1 MANTKSAK
9 KNALQNIARAQ
20 RNLARRTAIKTA
32 TKKVILAVEAGSSE
46 QDIQVLLKDVAAK
59 LYRARGKNIIHR
71 NTAARKLS
79 RLSLRVAKA
88 ANPATVKKTVV
99 SKSAAAKS
107 VAVKAKATK
116 SATVKSAAV
125 KSKAK

>member
-9 KNALQNIARAQ
+9 KNALQNIARAK

-59 LYRARGKNIIHR
+59 LYRARGKNIIHA

-88 ANPATVKKTVV
+88 AQPAA
-99 SKSAAAKS
+99 SKPAP
-107 VAVKAKATK
+107 VKAKAK
-116 SATVKSAAV
+116 SATVKSKAA

>member
-1 MANTKSAK
+1 M
-9 KNALQNIARAQ
+9 
-20 RNLARRTAIKTA
+20 
-32 TKKVILAVEAGSSE
+32 LAVEAGSSE

-79 RLSLRVAKA
+79 RLSQHVAKA
-88 ANPATVKKTVV
+88 SKPAA
-99 SKSAAAKS
+99 SKP
-107 VAVKAKATK
+107 VAVKAKPKATA
-116 SATVKSAAV
+116 S

>member
-9 KNALQNIARAQ
+9 KSALQNIARAK

-46 QDIQVLLKDVAAK
+46 QDIQALLKDVAAK
-59 LYRARGKNIIHR
+59 LYRARGKNIIHA

-79 RLSLRVAKA
+79 RLSKQ
-88 ANPATVKKTVV
+88 V
-99 SKSAAAKS
+99 SK
-107 VAVKAKATK
+107 ATG
-116 SATVKSAAV
+116 V

>member
-9 KNALQNIARAQ
+9 KSALQNKARAK

-32 TKKVILAVEAGSSE
+32 TKKVMLAVEAGSTG

-79 RLSLRVAKA
+79 RLSQHVAKA
-88 ANPATVKKTVV
+88 AKP
-99 SKSAAAKS
+99 
-107 VAVKAKATK
+107 KAK
-116 SATVKSAAV
+116 
-125 KSKAK
+125 

>member
-9 KNALQNIARAQ
+9 KNTLQSAARAK

-32 TKKVILAVEAGSSE
+32 TKKVILAVEAGASE
-46 QDIQVLLKDVAAK
+46 KDVQVLLQDVAAK

-79 RLSLRVAKA
+79 RLSQRIARSAKETNA
-88 ANPATVKKTVV
+88 
-99 SKSAAAKS
+99 KSAQ
-107 VAVKAKATK
+107 
-116 SATVKSAAV
+116 
-125 KSKAK
+125 

>member
-9 KNALQNIARAQ
+9 KSALQNVARAK

-32 TKKVILAVEAGSSE
+32 TKKVMLAVEAGAQE
-46 QDIQVLLKDVAAK
+46 KDVQALLKDVAAK

-79 RLSLRVAKA
+79 RLSKHVAK
-88 ANPATVKKTVV
+88 
-99 SKSAAAKS
+99 SAQAAK
-107 VAVKAKATK
+107 
-116 SATVKSAAV
+116 
-125 KSKAK
+125 